1 VTLTK
6 HERFTRT
13 YRQYYWPVVRYL
25 RRREADEEEARDLT
39 AEVFATAWRRFT
51 SLPEDPLPWLYTTAG
66 NVLANSRRSR
76 GRRWRL
82 TERLAANAPATAGQ
96 LDLDVH
102 IDLHAALATLSATDL
117 EILRL
122 STWEDLAP
130 AQIAQFLGCS
140 PNAATLRV
148 HRARQRLRVAL
159 ELPSPTTKLEESHH
173 DR

>member
-1 VTLTK
+1 MTLSK

-25 RRREADEEEARDLT
+25 RRRGADEEETRDLT

-51 SLPEDPLPWLYTTAG
+51 SLPEDPLPWLYTTAR

-82 TERLAANAPATAGQ
+82 TERLAANAPVTAGE

-102 IDLHAALATLSATDL
+102 HDLHAALATLSATDQ
-117 EILRL
+117 EVLRL

-140 PNAATLRV
+140 PNVATLRV

-159 ELPSPTTKLEESHH
+159 ELHDPTPELEESHR